1 MSAER
6 HGLSGFDYWRFRFRV
21 WRGQR
26 PFWAGLLTF
35 LAGLPIVY
43 YPYAHITLGSLSLT
57 MGTPTGSGSLIIG
70 VLLIVLGLTMWFQ
83 SEVRVFA
90 GIASILLALVSL
102 VVSNFGG
109 FFVGFVLG
117 LVGGALS
124 VAWAPGAPPAEGGPQ
139 AAELPDGGK
148 GYDGGDTGYV
158 PPPDSP
164 YAQAYGAYPAE
175 ASDGSAPREA
185 SDGTE
190 RTVDVNGR
198 HSAG

>member
-1 MSAER
+1 MSAET

-26 PFWAGLLTF
+26 PFWAGLLTV
-35 LAGLPIVY
+35 LAGLPIAY
-43 YPYAHITLGSLSLT
+43 FPYANITLGSLSLT
-57 MGTPTGSGSLIIG
+57 MATTAGSGSLIIG
-70 VLLIVLGLTMWFQ
+70 VLLVVLGLTMWFQ

-109 FFVGFVLG
+109 FFMGFVLG

-124 VAWAPGAPPAEGGPQ
+124 VAWAPGVAPAEGGPQ
-139 AAELPDGGK
+139 AAELPGG
-148 GYDGGDTGYV
+148 GEGDGDTGYV

-164 YAQAYGAYPAE
+164 YAKAYGGHPAE
-175 ASDGSAPREA
+175 APAGSAAQEPE
-185 SDGTE
+185 DGTE
-190 RTVDVNGR
+190 RTADANGR